1 MKKMKKG
8 QFGKNALFTHNCG
21 ARMVCGRV
29 EATPSL
35 MALNSTL
42 GTTID
47 GTHKGAGITKMQGV
61 IARVQY
67 YFEKQAWIEDV
78 YFKQRGLNKLG
89 YIEGETD
96 NEEDIVLE
104 GEIDLDNM
112 NSTTTIQF
120 DDQKAEIDN
129 RKDQKFEEI

>member
-21 ARMVCGRV
+21 ARMVCGRI
-29 EATPSL
+29 EATPSM

-47 GTHKGAGITKMQGV
+47 GSHKGAGITKMQGEV
-61 IARVQY
+61 TRVQY
-67 YFEKQAWIEDV
+67 YFEKQEWIV
-78 YFKQRGLNKLG
+78 NTYFKQRGLDALG
-89 YIEGETD
+89 YQEDRAEESEIELSGD
-96 NEEDIVLE
+96 
-104 GEIDLDNM
+104 IDLDNM
-112 NSTTTIQF
+112 NSTTTIEF